1 MNRFS
6 ARTRDEEGGSGR
18 AATRAT
24 SRAASSLRSPLIT
37 LRSARTASAIARA
50 SSHRLLLAPPT
61 RSQLSIPRAESRSIS
76 PRARLATF
84 GRCVTPSG
92 RPGSRMQR
100 LAAATTRTAGR
111 GAPALRSAPRSRPR
125 RVLSE
130 PARTSRLRRPFGGCV
145 PLTTCG
151 LRPRRARRGA
161 EAPRRAYVFVAEA
174 KHLISVV
181 AEP

>member
-1 MNRFS
+1 MS
-6 ARTRDEEGGSGR
+6 ARLG
-18 AATRAT
+18 
-24 SRAASSLRSPLIT
+24 
-37 LRSARTASAIARA
+37 RTAERTCWLQRA
-50 SSHRLLLAPPT
+50 T

-151 LRPRRARRGA
+151 SQPRASARPRRNRSGPVLRFLNRSGPVPRFLNSKSLKSCRIFLMSRFFNARN
-161 EAPRRAYVFVAEA
+161 
-174 KHLISVV
+174 
-181 AEP
+181 